1 MGLPQVSSKI
11 SEEVVVTLST
21 LVQNPPR
28 EAGVGSCDW
37 DGLHGGN
44 TQNSFSGDIRCS
56 SRGDFRRKTTLEHTK
71 SSNDVVKQ
79 KGTSDGI
86 PRVHGM
92 SVGSTS
98 KDKWIAN
105 KIGRNIQSPVSRV
118 VGFGPGEAFFAES
131 DRNSSIRF
139 DVSTSLNT
147 TDNKTESHERLVR
160 KRLLSP
166 LSTMLCQ
173 DPFNGDP
180 LDIMGGDIKI
190 DSCSLSGKVS
200 ESEVQDHKKSN
211 LGHLNHLKT
220 LVWDNSL
227 NQNICQ
233 SSILFTDGPLLEN
246 RETLPHGHSLSSPE
260 FDLIGRSI
268 EARTDVGAIAI
279 SPKKFISP
287 PLSLSPLGPKFSE
300 RMKAARM
307 GRVSRKEVENDYF
320 TLKCMEKSL
329 DGSVSN
335 YILIPDEEFK
345 IPSKSC
351 ESLDVSRTDFDTF
364 TFGSIGTVDR
374 HWSSDL
380 EPVPHCVKCI
390 RSLSSLSVRRSLVG
404 SFEESLLSGRFS
416 SGKLSQQ
423 IDGFLA
429 VLNVTGGSFS
439 PPSQKLP
446 FSVTSVDGESCL
458 LYYASLDL
466 SGNSL
471 LNKCKVL
478 KRSLSNED
486 SLAAKSR
493 LRIPMKGCIQLVLSN
508 PEKTPLH
515 TFFCNYDL
523 SDMPAGTKTFLRQK
537 LTLASCKAVSTGL
550 DTGSELKDSSDLKGC
565 HVVPHRREPTE
576 SNGLDTVNSID
587 SRNESSEILGTCNSN
602 LMGCV
607 YSRNSPPNE
616 SQSEQSP
623 MFSSH
628 EDHFAESHCFDLA
641 ANMDE
646 VNDFISS
653 EGQKTV
659 GKDNSAINK
668 RFESDKK
675 DVNSSFKVKEK
686 TTGNGVL
693 RYALHL
699 RFLCPNPKKSSRSVQ
714 RCKSDPS
721 SVPQTDIE
729 RERRFYLYNDMR
741 VVFPQRHSDADEGKL
756 NVDYHFPVDPKYF
769 DITI

>member
-11 SEEVVVTLST
+11 SEEVAVSLNT
-21 LVQNPPR
+21 LVQNSPR
-28 EAGVGSCDW
+28 EADVGSCDR
-37 DGLHGGN
+37 DGLHGG
-44 TQNSFSGDIRCS
+44 TQNSFSRDIRCS
-56 SRGDFRRKTTLEHTK
+56 SRGEFRRKTTLELTK
-71 SSNDVVKQ
+71 SSDGVVKQ
-79 KGTSDGI
+79 KGASDGV

-98 KDKWIAN
+98 KDKWFVN
-105 KIGRNIQSPVSRV
+105 KVGRNIQNPVSRV
-118 VGFGPGEAFFAES
+118 VGFGPGEAFFTET
-131 DRNSSIRF
+131 DRNSSNQV
-139 DVSTSLNT
+139 DLSTSVNT

-173 DPFNGDP
+173 DQFNGDP
-180 LDIMGGDIKI
+180 LDIIAGDIQI
-190 DSCSLSGKVS
+190 DSCPVSGKVS

-220 LVWDNSL
+220 PVWDNSL
-227 NQNICQ
+227 NRNICK

-246 RETLPHGHSLSSPE
+246 METLPHGHRFTSPE
-260 FDLIGRSI
+260 FVPIGKSV
-268 EARTDVGAIAI
+268 EARTDFGAIAI

-300 RMKAARM
+300 RMKAAGM
-307 GRVSRKEVENDYF
+307 SRVSRKEVEDDYF

-335 YILIPDEEFK
+335 YILVPDEEFR
-345 IPSKSC
+345 IPSKPF
-351 ESLDVSRTDFDTF
+351 ENLDVSRTDFDTF
-364 TFGSIGTVDR
+364 TIGSIGTVDR

-466 SGNSL
+466 SGNSQ
-471 LNKCKVL
+471 LNKSKVL
-478 KRSLSNED
+478 KRSLSNDD
-486 SLAAKSR
+486 SLAAKTR

-537 LTLASCKAVSTGL
+537 LTLASSKAVSSGL
-550 DTGSELKDSSDLKGC
+550 DTKSELKDSSDLKGS
-565 HVVPHRREPTE
+565 HVIPRCRESTG
-576 SNGLDTVNSID
+576 SDTVHSID
-587 SRNESSEILGTCNSN
+587 CRNESSEILGTCNSN
-602 LMGCV
+602 LMGCI
-607 YSRNSPPNE
+607 YSRNSQPNE
-616 SQSEQSP
+616 SQSEQSAC
-623 MFSSH
+623 FSSR
-628 EDHFAESHCFDLA
+628 EDHFAQSHCFDLA
-641 ANMDE
+641 GNMDE
-646 VNDFISS
+646 VNDFISY

-668 RFESDKK
+668 RFENDKK
-675 DVNSSFKVKEK
+675 DVNSSFKVKEN
-686 TTGNGVL
+686 TAGNGVL

-699 RFLCPNPKKSSRSVQ
+699 RFLCPYPKKSSRSVQ